1 MQLVELLGRNRVAKE
16 AGAPLFG
23 PNANRWPAW
32 FHDALLVANAA
43 ENAEHAARN
52 KVKPNAGN

>member
-1 MQLVELLGRNRVAKE
+1 MELLGRNRVAKE